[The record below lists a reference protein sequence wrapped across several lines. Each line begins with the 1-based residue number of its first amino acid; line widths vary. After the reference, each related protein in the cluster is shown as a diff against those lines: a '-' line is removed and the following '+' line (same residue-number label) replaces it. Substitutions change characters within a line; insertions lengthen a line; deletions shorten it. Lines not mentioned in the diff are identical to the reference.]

1 MDKILDMMA
10 QWEPIGQGLFL
21 LIVIGSLLTAA
32 TNIVR
37 YGVVLARGWP
47 PCCED
52 EEDQEEDT
60 E

>member
-1 MDKILDMMA
+1 MDRILDMMA

-47 PCCED
+47 PVGCQED
-52 EEDQEEDT
+52 EDAE
-60 E
+60 